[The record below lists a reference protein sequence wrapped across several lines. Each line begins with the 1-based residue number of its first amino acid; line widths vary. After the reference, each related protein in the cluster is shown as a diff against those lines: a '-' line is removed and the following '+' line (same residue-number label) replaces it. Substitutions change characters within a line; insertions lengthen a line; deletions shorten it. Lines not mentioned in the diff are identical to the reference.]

1 MKAKVE
7 NIMTEAQVGEQR
19 SSIIDH
25 IITMKELI
33 KLAKKEVYIAHLN
46 MTNSHDKPDAIMYVM
61 RSEGLWSKLWR
72 TLKSLNENLI
82 SRKNMYWKGKKRK
95 MNIIRQSSIL
105 GALEFIDGWDR
116 QNIKT
121 ENIDQLSENK

>member
-33 KLAKKEVYIAHLN
+33 KLAKKEIYIAHLN

-61 RSEGLWSKLWR
+61 HSEGLWSKLWR

-95 MNIIRQSSIL
+95 MNIIRQDSIL
-105 GALEFIDGWDR
+105 GALEFIDGWNR

-121 ENIDQLSENK
+121 ENIGQISENK